1 MSRTF
6 VTTSS
11 SAVKLFALFGPTSCS
26 AKVICS
32 CRGSGTFEKNE
43 GSFEPAFVTNELRKK
58 TKVCS
63 KKTKMHLDKTQSHWR
78 VCLPSFVFTS
88 WCIRLRFLAKQTHC
102 ILAFALHLYRFSHG
116 QSYFSFSKKIYWSRM
131 GSRMGSKIGFRF
143 GVQKG
148 VSVLSTPAKYM

>member
-11 SAVKLFALFGPTSCS
+11 SSVKLFALFGPTSCS

-58 TKVCS
+58 QRCVR
-63 KKTKMHLDKTQSHWR
+63 KKQRCIWIKR
-78 VCLPSFVFTS
+78 RAIGECVCLRSCS
-88 WCIRLRFLAKQTHC
+88 HLG
-102 ILAFALHLYRFSHG
+102 AFACVSWRNKRIAYWRSRC
-116 QSYFSFSKKIYWSRM
+116 IYT
-131 GSRMGSKIGFRF
+131 GFRMDSHIF
-143 GVQKG
+143 
-148 VSVLSTPAKYM
+148 LSPKKFTGPEWGPEWGPK